1 METVAG
7 WNIITM
13 WQVGVAR
20 QMLNNSEALLA
31 PMLCSAF
38 LSDDVMQC
46 IETSRHGYPIRA
58 VNPTGGSLN
67 L

>member
-7 WNIITM
+7 RNIITM

-31 PMLCSAF
+31 PVLCSDF
-38 LSDDVMQC
+38 MSDDVMQC
-46 IETSRHGYPIRA
+46 I
-58 VNPTGGSLN
+58 
-67 L
+67 